1 MINSILIESEN
12 KLRLV
17 EKYFNKV
24 KSGLE
29 ILVIKN
35 AINYFTLNEW
45 ERYIK
50 IRLGLTN
57 DQRHY
62 DIDKN
67 LVIRKWWQIVYNP
80 SKDTSYTYSKTKQ
93 PLHNDNAWFSD
104 PAEINFFYMEKQANE
119 GGENIFYP
127 ISRLCEDLIN
137 EEPQLYYDLKNVIVT
152 IKKGN
157 EYSNK
162 TTIINKDNTK
172 IFWNFYRTIK
182 NNKEIKRMCN
192 HFFEFLKKKELSKSV
207 VKYRS
212 ETGDIFCFNDLS
224 MLHGRLEFKANYK
237 GDRSLFQSMWKI

>member
-67 LVIRKWWQIVYNP
+67 LVISKWWQIVYDP

-104 PAEINFFYMEKQANE
+104 PAEINFFYMEKQARR

-127 ISRLCEDLIN
+127 ISRLCEDLIK
-137 EEPQLYYDLKNVIVT
+137 EEPQLYDDLKNVIVT

-172 IFWNFYRTIK
+172 IFWNYYRTTK
-182 NNKEIKRMCN
+182 NSKKIERMCN
-192 HFFEFLKKKELSKSV
+192 HFFEFLKKKEFSNSV
-207 VKYRS
+207 VKYKA

-224 MLHGRLEFKANYK
+224 TLHGRLEFDANYK
-237 GDRSLFQSMWKI
+237 GDRSLYQSMWKI